1 MEHRDEPLFIDRRLF
16 EFPGSYNALGLYLLW
31 GALVSFLGAG
41 EQMAQLAEQGSFLPS
56 LITGGISLV
65 LSIWALYAFSAAG
78 WLPKLPMMRLL
89 LIAITLVYLGRGLL
103 GFYFISQPMGRSPEF
118 WIWSSTICLAIG
130 LVHMLGVYQQWEY
143 L

>member
-1 MEHRDEPLFIDRRLF
+1 MNLCLLIAGGLSTLAVIMH
-16 EFPGSYNALGLYLLW
+16 LGCIYF
-31 GALVSFLGAG
+31 GAPWYRFLGAR
-41 EQMAQLAEQGSFLPS
+41 EQMAQLPEQGSILPS

-89 LIAITLVYLGRGLL
+89 LIAITSVYLGRGLL
-103 GFYFISQPMGRSPEF
+103 GFFFINQPMGRSPEF
-118 WIWSSTICLAIG
+118 WIWSSTVCLAIG